1 MLCRKFGITKTLN
14 CLFRGRLHNTIMA
27 YFIRTKG
34 KIFGPFDE
42 SQLLEMQ
49 AKGKLSRMTE
59 ISANNKNNWQSAE
72 AFPFLNKPVQA
83 AVPEPLPPPL
93 PLPPPSASASAST
106 PAGWFYSLNGKEG
119 YGPVT
124 VTEIDRMIRSGQLN
138 GKSYVWQQGENA
150 GFIKDEPLFSGLI
163 SGTTHST
170 QDSHPSTSPVS
181 VDYTGNT
188 AGHGSGFQQFQPPV
202 ATGLF
207 CHACGNPVLITAQIC
222 PRCGSPV
229 ARLNASGTGATN
241 SVQKERLVYVFLALI
256 FGAFG
261 VHNFYANRLSIA
273 VIQLVL
279 GITMIGILVSWI
291 WAVIDAISVK
301 IDGRGNPMA

>member
-1 MLCRKFGITKTLN
+1 MT
-14 CLFRGRLHNTIMA
+14 

-42 SQLLEMQ
+42 AQLLDMQ
-49 AKGKLSRMTE
+49 SKGKLSRMTE

-83 AVPEPLPPPL
+83 AAPEPPT
-93 PLPPPSASASAST
+93 PPPSASIST
-106 PAGWFYSLNGKEG
+106 PEGWFYSLNGKEG
-119 YGPVT
+119 YGPVA
-124 VTEIDRMIRSGQLN
+124 VTEIEQMIRSGQLN

-150 GFIKDEPLFSGLI
+150 GFIKDEPRFSGLI
-163 SGTTHST
+163 SGAPHSI
-170 QDSHPSTSPVS
+170 QDSHSSTSPVP
-181 VDYTGNT
+181 VDYMGNT
-188 AGHGSGFQQFQPPV
+188 ASHGSGFQQFQPPA

-229 ARLNASGTGATN
+229 ARLNTGGAGATN

-279 GITMIGILVSWI
+279 AITMIGILVSWI

>member
-1 MLCRKFGITKTLN
+1 MT
-14 CLFRGRLHNTIMA
+14 

-42 SQLLEMQ
+42 SQLLDMQ
-49 AKGKLSRMTE
+49 SKGKLSRMTE

-72 AFPFLNKPVQA
+72 AFSFLNKPA
-83 AVPEPLPPPL
+83 AAPPP
-93 PLPPPSASASAST
+93 PPPQQQQRPQPSASE
-106 PAGWFYSLNGKEG
+106 PEGWFYSLNGKEG
-119 YGPVT
+119 YGPVA
-124 VTEIDRMIRSGQLN
+124 VKEIEQMIRSGQLN
-138 GKSYVWQQGENA
+138 GKSYVWQQGKNA
-150 GFIKDEPLFSGLI
+150 GFVKDEPLFSGLV
-163 SGTTHST
+163 SGVIHSS
-170 QDSHPSTSPVS
+170 QDSHPATSPVP
-181 VDYTGNT
+181 VDYRENT
-188 AGHGSGFQQFQPPV
+188 ASYGSGFQQFQPPA

-229 ARLNASGTGATN
+229 ARLNAGGAGAVS

-301 IDGRGNPMA
+301 IDGRGNPMT